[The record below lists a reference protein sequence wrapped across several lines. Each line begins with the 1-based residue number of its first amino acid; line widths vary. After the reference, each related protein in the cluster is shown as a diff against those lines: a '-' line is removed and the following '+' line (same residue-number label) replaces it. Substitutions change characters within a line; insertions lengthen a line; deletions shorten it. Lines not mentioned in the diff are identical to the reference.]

1 MPVIIHL
8 SLLSSFFSSVLK
20 ILTES
25 VGRLHFSFTALDCVL
40 GEAVVTVFRSYIR
53 VACMFICLAS
63 TCFAFLIQ
71 IILVARR
78 GEHRRILPLEL
89 NGTLAV
95 RWI

>member
-1 MPVIIHL
+1 MPVIIHP

-25 VGRLHFSFTALDCVL
+25 VGRLQFSFTALDCVL

-53 VACMFICLAS
+53 VACMFICLTS

-71 IILVARR
+71 IILVAIR
-78 GEHRRILPLEL
+78 GEHMHIVKIYHW
-89 NGTLAV
+89 N
-95 RWI
+95 